1 MAGLYY
7 TDIQSSNNCLSNDAT
22 VSLWGDPVYLDPP
35 AADPHTI
42 KIPTPRC
49 LPDEGVAGT
58 RKAPSFEEAFR
69 IFVWL
74 WQIHNRS
81 DDDIPITYEWLHQ
94 ITQLGHVVCFHK
106 YEMVM
111 LRCVDTTFYK
121 SHSDFLAVVGPAFC
135 HGRLASVDSTIVRG
149 MMA

>member
-1 MAGLYY
+1 MIS
-7 TDIQSSNNCLSNDAT
+7 DIVAFAIKYPPY
-22 VSLWGDPVYLDPP
+22 GFLD
-35 AADPHTI
+35 
-42 KIPTPRC
+42 
-49 LPDEGVAGT
+49 G
-58 RKAPSFEEAFR
+58 AFR

-81 DDDIPITYEWLHQ
+81 DNDIPITYEWLHQ

-111 LRCVDTTFYK
+111 LRCVDTAFYK
-121 SHSDFLAVVGPAFC
+121 SHPDFLAVVGPAFC
-135 HGRLASVDSTIVRG
+135 HGRLTSVDRTIVRG